1 MERKNYPVGSEN
13 YHLVEEIGRGSSSTV
28 FRAICKPLHETVAV
42 KILNFDENDLGSIAY
57 EAQTMMLVD
66 HPNLKKAHCSFVSD
80 HFLWIVMPFMA
91 AGSCLQIM
99 KSAFPNGYKEAVI
112 ATILRGVLRGLEYMH
127 HHGDIHR
134 DVKAGNILV
143 DSDGAIKLSDF
154 GASAS
159 LFDVVCSRKA
169 FVGTPCWMA
178 PEVIMEQNYGY
189 KADIW
194 SFGITALELAH
205 GHAPF
210 SEFLPS
216 EVLYRTLRGA
226 SPGLD
231 HKTDKKFSNSF
242 REMIA
247 MCLVKDPCKRPSAQ
261 KLLKHAFFKKARSGD
276 YIVREILKGLPP
288 VGDRAT
294 ELVMKEEDLAVK
306 KRKISQDEYNEG
318 IIAWNFEVEDLK
330 TWSSH
335 QLLDGEA
342 STSCKDQVVVQQR
355 GRFTVVI
362 EIDEHNAQC
371 QKLGKKK
378 CTLNR
383 NDK

>member
-143 DSDGAIKLSDF
+143 DSSGAIKLSDF

-159 LFDVVCSRKA
+159 LFDAVCSRKA

-205 GHAPF
+205 GHAPS

-231 HKTDKKFSNSF
+231 YKTDKKFSNSF

-276 YIVREILKGLPP
+276 YIVRKILKGLPP

-294 ELVMKEEDLAVK
+294 E
-306 KRKISQDEYNEG
+306 KISQDEYNEG